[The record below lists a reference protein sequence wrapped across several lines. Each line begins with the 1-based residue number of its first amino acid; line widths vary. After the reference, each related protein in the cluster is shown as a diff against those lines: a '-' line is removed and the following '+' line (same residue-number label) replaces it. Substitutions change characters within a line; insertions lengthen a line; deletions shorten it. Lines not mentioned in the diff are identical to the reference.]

1 MKKQYEKPYAEKVEF
16 DYKDSVAACFSPWWP
31 GKNQSQTK
39 NQTQQNNVT
48 NQQSQN
54 CQQGSSWWV
63 NQNVG
68 KQNNPYWG
76 C

>member
-1 MKKQYEKPYAEKVEF
+1 MKKQYESPYAEKVEF
-16 DYKDSVAACFSPWWP
+16 DYKESVAACFSPFDWF
-31 GKNQSQTK
+31 GKKEEESKVVN
-39 NQTQQNNVT
+39 NQNN
-48 NQQSQN
+48 QQQKSSE
-54 CQQGSSWWV
+54 CGSWWV